1 MKIPASARMV
11 VNTTFFMVG
20 TEDKVQQYWEET
32 LVVYSDIDAPQ
43 RQEELD
49 DSNPPNLI
57 GRAI

>member
-1 MKIPASARMV
+1 
-11 VNTTFFMVG
+11 MVG
-20 TEDKVQQYWEET
+20 TEDKVQYWEET

-57 GRAI
+57 SRAI

>member
-1 MKIPASARMV
+1 ML